1 MLKVID
7 ETKVSQR
14 FNVLLEELVD
24 SFFDFRVVWAPDSS
38 ELFDEI
44 DAAISQLPWLLGSRE
59 AVVHAASTSFELWSE

>member
-7 ETKVSQR
+7 ETKVSQW

-24 SFFDFRVVWAPDSS
+24 SFLDFWVVRTSDSC

-44 DAAISQLPWLLGSRE
+44 DAAIGQLPWLLGSRE